1 MEEYCLFLSW
11 LDVLSG
17 VTPNSTG
24 REIISGLQAFLQPNC
39 VSPVQCARGEYLVAG
54 LAQVIRFG
62 IFIDWSLEGK
72 YPKFCRL
79 FLTKSAFLWGKL

>member
-24 REIISGLQAFLQPNC
+24 REIISGLQAFLQPHC
-39 VSPVQCARGEYLVAG
+39 VSPVQCASGAYHVAG
-54 LAQVIRFG
+54 LGQVIRLG
-62 IFIDWSLEGK
+62 IFIGWS
-72 YPKFCRL
+72 
-79 FLTKSAFLWGKL
+79 